1 MKIAVLSGK
10 GGTGKT
16 FVTVNLASIA
26 KDSIYLD
33 CDVEEP
39 NGHLFFSSSIDSTKE
54 VTIPIPTFS
63 KTLCNGCRKCVEFCK
78 FNALSFIKDKPFL
91 FEDICHSCGG
101 CLLVCPTDAITEIP
115 KAVGTIE
122 QRTYNTTTCLTGK
135 MALGISSG
143 VPVIK
148 EVLKTGNNLAKNNR
162 PIFIDCPPGS
172 ACTVNESIANADYC
186 ILVAEPTIFGAHN
199 FAMVLELAR
208 LMKKPIGVILNKCTE
223 ENNPTEDLCLKENL
237 PILAKIPYNTNLFE
251 VNSSGEIATE
261 KILTIK
267 KTFEN
272 VYQTIKEVLE
282 VQS

>member
-16 FVTVNLASIA
+16 FVTVNLASIV

-63 KTLCNGCRKCVEFCK
+63 KDLCNGCRKCVDFCK

-101 CLLVCPTDAITEIP
+101 CLLVCPTKAITEVP
-115 KAVGTIE
+115 KAVGAIE

-148 EVLKTGNNLAKNNR
+148 EVLKVGNTLAKDNR
-162 PIFIDCPPGS
+162 SIFIDCPPGS
-172 ACTVNESIANADYC
+172 ACTVNESIADADYC

-223 ENNPTEDLCLKENL
+223 ENNPTEFLCLKENL
-237 PILAKIPYNTNLFE
+237 HILAKIPYNNALFE
-251 VNSSGEIATE
+251 VNSSGGIATE
-261 KILTIK
+261 KIPEIK

-272 VYQTIKEVLE
+272 IYQTIKKVLE

>member
-16 FVTVNLASIA
+16 FVAVNLASIV

-39 NGHLFFSSSIDSTKE
+39 NGHLFFSSSIDKVEE

-63 KTLCNGCRKCVEFCK
+63 ASLCNGCRKCVDFCK

-101 CLLVCPTDAITEIP
+101 CLLICPTNAITEIP
-115 KAVGTIE
+115 KSVGTIE

-135 MALGISSG
+135 MAIGISSG
-143 VPVIK
+143 VPIIK
-148 EVLKTGNNLAKNNR
+148 GVLKNGTTLSKNKR
-162 PIFIDCPPGS
+162 SIFIDCPPGS
-172 ACTVNESIANADYC
+172 ACTVNESIADADYC
-186 ILVAEPTIFGAHN
+186 VLVAEPTIFGAHN

-208 LMKKPIGVILNKCTE
+208 LMKKPIGIILNKCTE
-223 ENNPTEDLCLKENL
+223 DNNPAEDLCSKENL
-237 PILAKIPYNTNLFE
+237 RILAKIPYTTELFE
-251 VNSSGEIATE
+251 ANSSGAIATE
-261 KILTIK
+261 KIPEIK
-267 KTFEN
+267 KMFEDI
-272 VYQTIKEVLE
+272 YQTIKKSVEV
-282 VQS
+282 SS